1 MECYKLLDCTLRD
14 GGYINDWEFGHDK
27 LVNLFERIT
36 DAGVDYIELGFLD
49 DRRVFDINRSIMPN
63 TECMRKIYGGLPK
76 GNTEL
81 IGMID
86 YGTCDIKNIQP
97 KEETILDGI
106 RVIFKKHLRVQALD
120 YCRQLKVLG
129 YKVFAQLV
137 SITSYNDEELLDL
150 IRLANDVEP
159 YAVSMVD
166 TYGLLHKSTLF
177 HYYDLLDAHLKPSI
191 CIGYHAHNN
200 FQLGYSNCIELMDYH
215 QGKDRGLLCDG
226 TVYGMGKSAGNAPTE
241 LVAMYM
247 NANYGKHYHISQLL
261 EAIDCNLMDIYRVT
275 PWGYNLKFFI
285 AASNDCHPNYVTY
298 LLDKKNLSIKAINNI
313 LGKLQGEKKLLYDK
327 QLIEE
332 LYVEYQRNEYDDTEN
347 YSALKQE
354 LEGKSILIIG
364 PGASLVE
371 EEEKISKYIETNHP
385 IVIAINLVPKWD
397 VDYVFLTNSKRY
409 VQQSTAISQLSKDVK
424 LIATSNITRAS
435 GDFDYVM
442 NYEPLID
449 RSVLFMD
456 NSFIMLLK
464 VLKKMNVKHIAMAGL
479 DGYSLEKETN
489 YFSSKLEYES
499 MRALYQEINEYVD
512 KYLAEAK
519 KSQSFEFVTKTFY
532 HL

>member
-1 MECYKLLDCTLRD
+1 MKIELLDCTLRD
-14 GGYINDWEFGHDK
+14 GGYINDWNFGHDK

-36 DAGVDYIELGFLD
+36 DAGVEYIELGFLD
-49 DRRVFDINRSIMPN
+49 DRREFDINRSIMPN
-63 TECMRKIYGGLPK
+63 TECMAKIYGGLPK

-97 KEETILDGI
+97 KSESILDGI

-120 YCRQLKVLG
+120 YCRQLKELG

-137 SITSYNDEELLDL
+137 SITSYDDEELMDL
-150 IRLANDVEP
+150 IRLANEIEP

-177 HYYDLLDAHLKPSI
+177 HYYDLLEANLKPSI
-191 CIGYHAHNN
+191 RIGYHAHNN
-200 FQLGYSNCIELMDYH
+200 FQLGYSNCIELMGYH
-215 QGKDRGLLCDG
+215 QGKERGLLCDG
-226 TVYGMGKSAGNAPTE
+226 TVYGMGKSAGNAPSE
-241 LVAMYM
+241 LLAMYM
-247 NANYGKHYHISQLL
+247 NANYGKQYHISQLL
-261 EAIDCNLMDIYRVT
+261 EAIDCNLMDIFKVT

-298 LLDKKNLSIKAINNI
+298 LLEKQNLSIKAINSI
-313 LGKLQGEKKLLYDK
+313 LRQIEGEKKLLYDK
-327 QLIEE
+327 QLIEQ
-332 LYVEYQRNEYDDTEN
+332 LYVDYQRNEYDDTEN
-347 YSALKQE
+347 YAQLKKE

-364 PGASLVE
+364 PGASIVN
-371 EEEKISKYIETNHP
+371 EKDKITQYIETNYP
-385 IVIAINLVPKWD
+385 VVISINLVPKDWEIH
-397 VDYVFLTNSKRY
+397 YLFLTNSKRY
-409 VQQSTAISQLSKDVK
+409 VQQSTAISRLSKDVK

-449 RSVLFMD
+449 RSVPFMD

-464 VLKKMNVKHIAMAGL
+464 VLAQLHVNHIAMAGL
-479 DGYSLEKETN
+479 DGYSLDKEN
-489 YFSSKLEYES
+489 YFSSKMEYDHI
-499 MRALYQEINEYVD
+499 RKIYKEINAYVD
-512 KYLAEAK
+512 NYLAK
-519 KSQSFEFVTKTFY
+519 TKDKQSYEFITKTFY
-532 HL
+532 NL